1 MKAVCLVLVLM
12 VVWASQSPAGDVAGR
27 IFFKGTAPPRA
38 RIMMNADP
46 RCMAQH
52 KEPAYSQDVVVNG
65 NATLRNVLVSIK
77 NGLPNRKY
85 DPPKTRAV
93 LDQKGC
99 EYTPHVLGIMVGQ
112 ELQVV
117 YDDPTLHNVHSLSKS
132 NPQFNVAQPRQGM
145 QMSKRFDQPET
156 FKVKCEVHP
165 WMGAYIAV
173 LNHPFF
179 AVTGDDGSYVIKN
192 LPPGDYT
199 IEAWHE
205 RYGTRTAPVKVGS
218 SGIATA
224 DLTFETK

>member
-1 MKAVCLVLVLM
+1 MKAFGLVLM
-12 VVWASQSPAGDVAGR
+12 LVAVWPSAGRAGDVAGK

-52 KEPAYSQDVVVNG
+52 KEPAYSQDVVVNSNG
-65 NATLRNVLVSIK
+65 TLCNVLVAVKS
-77 NGLPNRKY
+77 GLPNRKY
-85 DPPKTRAV
+85 DPPKTKAV

-99 EYTPHVLGIMVGQ
+99 QYVPHVLGIMVGQ
-112 ELQVV
+112 ELEVV
-117 YDDPTLHNVHSLSKS
+117 NDDPTLHNVHSQSKA

-165 WMGAYIAV
+165 WMGAWVAV
-173 LNHPFF
+173 LNNPFF
-179 AVTGDDGSYVIKN
+179 TVTGDDGSFVIRN

-205 RYGTRTAPVKVGS
+205 RYGTRTVSVKVGS
-218 SGIATA
+218 SGTATA
-224 DLTFETK
+224 DMTYEAK